1 MIILKL
7 IQRVKGDLFDSLEIE
22 EALMLHF
29 SVMSE
34 EENKRLHKVM
44 KASFDAQQSEPRNTG

>member
-34 EENKRLHKVM
+34 EEKQKI
-44 KASFDAQQSEPRNTG
+44 AQSDEKLR